1 VEKKRLLKPVLYNLM
16 NKLNFNWGH
25 GIIVTFV
32 LFGAFMA
39 YFYIHMSKESIELV
53 GKNYYADGQAFQQKI
68 NEREQTAALSV
79 KASLEFS
86 ADFKQAKIHFPATV
100 LQGRIVFYRPSNAVL
115 DKSLEINADT
125 SGTAFIPTD
134 FLNKGPWNVSLTW
147 EKDGKNYIEE
157 QRIIIP

>member
-1 VEKKRLLKPVLYNLM
+1 M

-53 GKNYYADGQAFQQKI
+53 GKNYYADGQAFQEKI
-68 NEREQTAALSV
+68 NEREQTKSLSV

-86 ADFKQAKIHFPATV
+86 ADFKQAKIHFPTTV
-100 LQGRIVFYRPSNAVL
+100 LQGRIIFYRPSNASL
-115 DKSLEINADT
+115 DKTLEITADT
-125 SGTAFIPTD
+125 SGTAFIQTD
-134 FLNKGPWNVSLTW
+134 FLQKGPWNVSLTW
-147 EKDGKNYIEE
+147 EKDGRKYIEE
-157 QRIIIP
+157 QRLIIP